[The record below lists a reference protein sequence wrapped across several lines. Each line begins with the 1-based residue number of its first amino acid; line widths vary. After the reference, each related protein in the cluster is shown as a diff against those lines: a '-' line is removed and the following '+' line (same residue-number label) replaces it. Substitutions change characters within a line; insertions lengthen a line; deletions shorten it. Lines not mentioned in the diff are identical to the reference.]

1 MTVKELL
8 MLVDDPHNL
17 DKAVIIDPNEERVW
31 LQNGDQRA
39 ELSLEGDFFTSKSD
53 LTSFRDQIRLLA
65 EWMKR
70 SEE

>member
-1 MTVKELL
+1 VKELL
-8 MLVDDPHNL
+8 MLVPDLRSL
-17 DKAVIIDPNEERVW
+17 DRAVIIDPNGERVW
-31 LQNGDQRA
+31 LQNGEQRA

-53 LTSFRDQIRLLA
+53 LTPFRDQVRLLA